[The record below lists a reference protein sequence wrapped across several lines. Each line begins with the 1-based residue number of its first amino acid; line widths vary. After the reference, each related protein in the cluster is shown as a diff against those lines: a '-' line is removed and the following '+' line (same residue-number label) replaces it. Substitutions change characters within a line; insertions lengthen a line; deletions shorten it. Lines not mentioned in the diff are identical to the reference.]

1 MKRRFIRVITCV
13 LALVMVTGSF
23 SFAAGTDTT
32 TKPAKVPYIKA
43 HCGYD
48 SVTVMYNKADGAD
61 GYQIER
67 SFIKNGKYVETIRR
81 DAGKKLSYRDQRND
95 SNKRRVGYYRVRA
108 YKKDSKGKIVSFGE
122 WSWRSRAKAVRQMYI
137 KIKVNGKWKTANGF
151 AGGKYYTTSGNSY
164 SVARVRDASTDYLKS
179 ANYTDTTAENFVNE
193 LTKAKV
199 VKRNGK
205 KRMVWISTYTQHLYV
220 FKWNGSRWKIEK
232 DWECSTGK
240 AGSPTPMSKKK
251 KLNHKHRWR
260 HNLPYWNCFSSCNA
274 MHGKYSSWE
283 MGKPRSG
290 GCVRNPNSKA
300 QFIYEN
306 VAKGSPVVVW

>member
-43 HCGYD
+43 HCGYN
-48 SVTVMYNKADGAD
+48 SVTVKFTKLKEKVAGYELERQYYGEKWKVIKTFKATDTA
-61 GYQIER
+61 
-67 SFIKNGKYVETIRR
+67 
-81 DAGKKLSYRDQRND
+81 SYKDNRND
-95 SNKRRVGYYRVRA
+95 KDRKRVGYYRVRA
-108 YKKDSKGKIVSFGE
+108 YKYVDGKKVYGDY
-122 WSWRSRAKAVRQMYI
+122 SWTSRAKAVRQMYI